1 MKPVKPFKASLR
13 YKLIENKLLKERDN
27 FIANRIDETLGD
39 RETGILFIGAYHD
52 VIPKLPQDIEIKE
65 VKKTE
70 KVKEYQKLLSNLR
83 QGKEHFRRLTEY
95 LISPVTL
102 D

>member
-1 MKPVKPFKASLR
+1 VAR
-13 YKLIENKLLKERDN
+13 NGGD
-27 FIANRIDETLGD
+27 D

-65 VKKTE
+65 VKKAE

-83 QGKEHFRRLTEY
+83 RDKEHSKRLTEY